1 VASRVQHVR
10 SDRRRAVLAGLCAT
24 AALGAVGI
32 HRAARAHAGPHAPAA
47 APAAGSA
54 APRPGT
60 LLDHTGRR
68 FELQRLAGRPSLLT
82 FGFTQC
88 SSTCPMSLQ
97 TAAELLARGAPDRL
111 QVVFVSLDPLADT
124 PAQLAR
130 YLAAFSPAILG
141 VTGDPVAIEA
151 MAETFRVGVRRGVP
165 EGLAHSSMW
174 YLLDERVVVRSV
186 AKYDA
191 PVAELETLLT
201 RTRVSTR

>member
-1 VASRVQHVR
+1 VQHVR
-10 SDRRRAVLAGLCAT
+10 SERRRSVVT
-24 AALGAVGI
+24 ALGIAAASGALGL
-32 HRAARAHAGPHAPAA
+32 HRPVRAHAGPHAS
-47 APAAGSA
+47 APASAAGRA
-54 APRPGT
+54 APRGV

-88 SSTCPMSLQ
+88 SSTCPISMQ
-97 TAAELLARGAPDRL
+97 TAAELLARVESDRL
-111 QVVFVSLDPLADT
+111 QVVFVSLEPLSDT
-124 PAQLAR
+124 PARLAK
-130 YLAAFSPAILG
+130 YLAAFSPSILG
-141 VTGDPVAIEA
+141 VTGDPVLIEA
-151 MAETFRVGVRRGVP
+151 MADTFRVGVQRGGP

-174 YLLDERVVVRSV
+174 YLLDERAVVRAV

>member
-1 VASRVQHVR
+1 VESRVRHVR
-10 SDRRRAVLAGLCAT
+10 SDRRLALLAGLA
-24 AALGAVGI
+24 AAGALGMVGLNRAV
-32 HRAARAHAGPHAPAA
+32 RAHAGPHAS
-47 APAAGSA
+47 APAPSAGEVGA
-54 APRPGT
+54 LRTGLVDQA
-60 LLDHTGRR
+60 GRR

-88 SSTCPMSLQ
+88 SSTCPISLQ
-97 TAAELLARGAPDRL
+97 AASELIARGPANRV

-124 PAQLAR
+124 PAQLAK
-130 YLAAFSPAILG
+130 YLANFSPAILG
-141 VTGDPVAIEA
+141 VTGDPIAIEA

-191 PVAELETLLT
+191 PVAELETLLA

>member
-1 VASRVQHVR
+1 
-10 SDRRRAVLAGLCAT
+10 
-24 AALGAVGI
+24 
-32 HRAARAHAGPHAPAA
+32 
-47 APAAGSA
+47 
-54 APRPGT
+54 

-124 PAQLAR
+124 PAQLAKH
-130 YLAAFSPAILG
+130 LAAFSPAILG

-186 AKYDA
+186 AKFDA